1 MEQTIGQPVGQT
13 GTRRTLNIKKDDK
26 EIIIDINIIGKF
38 CPGNPGA
45 GLVP

>member
-1 MEQTIGQPVGQT
+1 MSFMPSITYT
-13 GTRRTLNIKKDDK
+13 KDDK
-26 EIIIDINIIGKF
+26 EIIIDINIIGEF

>member
-13 GTRRTLNIKKDDK
+13 GILRTLNIKKMIK
-26 EIIIDINIIGKF
+26 RIIIDINIIGKF

>member
-13 GTRRTLNIKKDDK
+13 GILRTLNIKKMIK
-26 EIIIDINIIGKF
+26 RF

>member
-1 MEQTIGQPVGQT
+1 MEQTTGQKVGLT
-13 GTRRTLNIKKDDK
+13 LILRILNINRYDK
-26 EIIIDINIIGKF
+26 EVIININIIGKF

>member
-13 GTRRTLNIKKDDK
+13 GTRRTLNIK

>member
-1 MEQTIGQPVGQT
+1 MEQTIGQPVGRT
-13 GTRRTLNIKKDDK
+13 GILRTLNIKK
-26 EIIIDINIIGKF
+26 IIIDINIIGKF